1 MVSFYNPTEC
11 FSVERK
17 KVRKKR
23 TSYSNDKFNPLIVR
37 MLAQVSTF
45 LLYRGCRVSQILCIS
60 TALNKRNLLY
70 GLFYGL

>member
-17 KVRKKR
+17 KVHKKR

-37 MLAQVSTF
+37 ILAQVGTF
-45 LLYRGCRVSQILCIS
+45 LYNVGLPQLLRSFVSP
-60 TALNKRNLLY
+60 LL
-70 GLFYGL
+70 

>member
-17 KVRKKR
+17 KVHKKR

-37 MLAQVSTF
+37 ILAQVGTF
-45 LLYRGCRVSQILCIS
+45 RRGVAVTSQILCIS
-60 TALNKRNLLY
+60 ITLNKRSYLIFNQLSV
-70 GLFYGL
+70 

>member
-37 MLAQVSTF
+37 ILAQVGTF
-45 LLYRGCRVSQILCIS
+45 HYGVAVASQILCIS
-60 TALNKRNLLY
+60 ITLNKRSYLIFNQLSV
-70 GLFYGL
+70 

>member
-17 KVRKKR
+17 KVHKKR

-37 MLAQVSTF
+37 LLAQVGTF
-45 LLYRGCRVSQILCIS
+45 RIRGCRDFTDPMYLHHSE
-60 TALNKRNLLY
+60 
-70 GLFYGL
+70 